1 MQVVDTRLSGK
12 SCGCECRDVVRMH
25 VLRNLASSALSRSP
39 SPIRLRHGVLR
50 ATPSLHVL
58 LHASRPQHL
67 PGRLL
72 LPLHECLRL
81 CCLLCRSCSSNGRLF
96 LSVSSVQSVRWLYY
110 RHNGQGVVLRSLDL
124 VVVCVHSATPRL
136 DVGRH
141 HIIFALFNL
150 HLLGDLHIV
159 FNLLKIAFRM
169 ARSRRAHRRHAAA
182 AQVLH

>member
-81 CCLLCRSCSSNGRLF
+81 CCLLCRSC
-96 LSVSSVQSVRWLYY
+96 
-110 RHNGQGVVLRSLDL
+110 LRSLDL